1 MEHIPARHAAKVGMR
16 YPARVVDIS
25 LIGLSLQLDLS
36 GLAPGRSPVLD
47 ALLLFGQSIGTNYA
61 RTLGIGERIEVV
73 LIDVNATVGL
83 VASLPANPKW
93 LAWNNGTVAKLATAI
108 YEERELPSG
117 ALDNGRLCIL
127 ADALEESGCHDAEI
141 LTHCRGLRSVHV
153 RGCWVVDLLLG
164 KE

>member
-16 YPARVVDIS
+16 YPARVVNTS

-47 ALLLFGQSIGTNYA
+47 ALLLFGQTVGTNYA

-73 LIDVNATVGL
+73 LIDVNAGVGL

-93 LAWNNGTVAKLATAI
+93 LAWNNGTVRHLARRI
-108 YEERELPSG
+108 RETGETVLIPV
-117 ALDNGRLCIL
+117 L
-127 ADALEESGCHDAEI
+127 ADALEDAGCTDPIVLEH
-141 LTHCRGLRSVHV
+141 LRQDPPDDRS
-153 RGCWVVDLLLG
+153 WVVELLATQ
-164 KE
+164 E